1 MILTVSGPT
10 VNPISHIVSL
20 SMSIYVYL
28 CQSIS
33 QWAHSQ
39 PNELHRQSIYVYLC
53 QSISQWAHS
62 QPNQPHRQSIYVYL
76 CLSMSVYQS
85 VSPQSTQ

>member
-1 MILTVSGPT
+1 
-10 VNPISHIVSL
+10 
-20 SMSIYVYL
+20 MSVYVYL

-39 PNELHRQSIYVYLC
+39 PNEPHRQSIYVYLC

-62 QPNQPHRQSIYVYL
+62 QPNEPHRQSIYVYL
-76 CLSMSVYQS
+76 CPSMSVYQKS
-85 VSPQSTQ
+85 IYSPRSIDIFITSSSAD